1 MRTEV
6 EKLINA
12 VLDEADCIDDLI
24 DAMREQREAMRSRD
38 TEAINEIMKDTRDIS
53 FEVQS

>member
-24 DAMREQREAMRSRD
+24 DAMREQREAMLSRD